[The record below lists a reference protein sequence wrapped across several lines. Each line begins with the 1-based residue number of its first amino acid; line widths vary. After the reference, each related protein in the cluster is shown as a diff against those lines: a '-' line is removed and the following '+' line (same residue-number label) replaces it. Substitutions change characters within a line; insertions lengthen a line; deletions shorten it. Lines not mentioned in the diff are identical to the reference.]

1 MIKEYITVNI
11 KSLKP
16 YKNNPRKNDEAVPAV
31 QESIK
36 QCGYITPIVVDEN
49 LEIMAGN
56 TRYKALLG
64 NADEIQ
70 VLQVSGLTDEQKRKY
85 RLLDNKVGEVATW
98 DFDKL
103 ELELEGLDF
112 DDYDFGFELNLDDN
126 EPQEI
131 EEDEVPEEV
140 ETRCKLGDIWQL
152 GQHRLICGDS
162 TDPAVIDRLMDG
174 VKADMVF
181 TDPPYGTGTSGKYGR
196 GQLGV
201 RTIVGD
207 EDLSVFNDF
216 ISIMNT
222 DKIVYFLQWRTLVE
236 SLETIRNKGLKVNTV
251 GVWDKKNAGLNGAG
265 GISEQW
271 EAVIFAGNIK

>member
-103 ELELEGLDF
+103 GLELEGLDF
-112 DDYDFGFELNLDDN
+112 DGFDFGFESSEFNSISPDDYG
-126 EPQEI
+126 EDFSLPDGDKSEI
-131 EEDEVPEEV
+131 CTMTFTLHTKQKELIEYAMSIVSDNITETFGNTNKNGNALYEVVRQWAE
-140 ETRCKLGDIWQL
+140 RKKL
-152 GQHRLICGDS
+152 
-162 TDPAVIDRLMDG
+162 
-174 VKADMVF
+174 K
-181 TDPPYGTGTSGKYGR
+181 
-196 GQLGV
+196 
-201 RTIVGD
+201 
-207 EDLSVFNDF
+207 
-216 ISIMNT
+216 
-222 DKIVYFLQWRTLVE
+222 
-236 SLETIRNKGLKVNTV
+236 
-251 GVWDKKNAGLNGAG
+251 
-265 GISEQW
+265 
-271 EAVIFAGNIK
+271 